1 MRILYAEDHAQ
12 IRTITT
18 ERLIKD
24 GFVVDSTK
32 DGEEAID
39 HLNSVEYDLV
49 ILDIMMPKVD
59 GIGVLKWLRNQQK
72 DTPVILLTAKDSIS
86 DRVLGLDSGAD
97 DYVVKPFSYD
107 ELLSRIKAI
116 LRRNKKTIQNIIT
129 LADLTLNRTTNE
141 VKRNNDIIHLSKKE
155 YVLLEYL
162 MIHAGEVVSRE
173 SLERV
178 STNFDYE
185 GYSNVIDVYVRF
197 LRKKIDDAYEIKLIH
212 TVRGFGYCMKVEH
225 ETKN

>member
-1 MRILYAEDHAQ
+1 MRILYAEDHSQ

-24 GFVVDSTK
+24 GYAVDSVK
-32 DGEEAID
+32 DGEAAID
-39 HLNSVEYDLV
+39 HLNSTEYDLV
-49 ILDIMMPKVD
+49 ILDIMMPKID
-59 GIGVLKWLRNQQK
+59 GVTVLKWMRQQQK
-72 DTPVILLTAKDSIS
+72 DTPVILLTAKDAIE
-86 DRVLGLDSGAD
+86 DRIFGLDSGAD
-97 DYVVKPFSYD
+97 DYIVKPFSYD

-141 VKRNNDIIHLSKKE
+141 VKRKEDIIHLSKKE

-197 LRKKIDDAYEIKLIH
+197 LRKKIDDPYETKLIH
-212 TVRGFGYCMKVEH
+212 TVRGFGYVMKVDLW
-225 ETKN
+225 N

>member
-1 MRILYAEDHAQ
+1 MRILYAEDHSQ

-24 GFVVDSTK
+24 GYAVDSVK
-32 DGEEAID
+32 DGEAAID
-39 HLNSVEYDLV
+39 HLNSTDYDLV
-49 ILDIMMPKVD
+49 ILDIMMPKID
-59 GIGVLKWLRNQQK
+59 GVTVLKWMRQQQK
-72 DTPVILLTAKDSIS
+72 DTPVILLTAKDAIE
-86 DRVLGLDSGAD
+86 DRIFGLDSGAD
-97 DYVVKPFSYD
+97 DYIIKPFSYD

-141 VKRNNDIIHLSKKE
+141 VKRKEDIIHLSKKE

-197 LRKKIDDAYEIKLIH
+197 LRKKIDDPYETKLIH
-212 TVRGFGYCMKVEH
+212 TVRGFGYVMKVDL
-225 ETKN
+225 